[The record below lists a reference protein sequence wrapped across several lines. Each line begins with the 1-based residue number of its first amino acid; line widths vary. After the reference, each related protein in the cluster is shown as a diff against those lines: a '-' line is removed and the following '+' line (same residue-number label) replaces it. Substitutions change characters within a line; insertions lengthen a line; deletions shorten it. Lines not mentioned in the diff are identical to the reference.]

1 MEGAAKVLVV
11 DDDPDIVQAIQ
22 IVLEAQDYRV
32 ITAANGE
39 EGLERIRKEKP
50 DVLVLDLLM
59 PKKDGFAVVKE
70 LKEDPRF
77 KRLPILILTSVRED
91 ASRRRYELE
100 TGVELDVDDYVEK
113 PIAPVELI
121 KRVGNLV
128 RRAQGAPRK
137 ILIVDDDPDFVET
150 TRMVLASQGYS
161 VASASNGAEAL
172 DRLRTTKPD
181 LIILDVI
188 MPMKDGFMTCE
199 ELKKNPEYKDIPIL
213 MLTSLSQ
220 KMPETNISMQQGLML
235 EADDFV
241 DKPVSPTE
249 LLARVS
255 RLLRR

>member
-1 MEGAAKVLVV
+1 MEGAPRVLVV

-22 IVLEAQDYRV
+22 IVLEAQDYKV
-32 ITAANGE
+32 LTAANGE
-39 EGLERIRKEKP
+39 EGLERIRREKP
-50 DVLVLDLLM
+50 DVVVLDLLM
-59 PKKDGFAVVKE
+59 PKKDGFAVVRE

-77 KRLPILILTSVRED
+77 KKLPILILSSVRED

-113 PIAPVELI
+113 PVAPVDLI

-128 RRAQGAPRK
+128 RRAQPTQRK
-137 ILIVDDDPDFVET
+137 ILVVDDDPDFIET
-150 TRMVLASQGYS
+150 TRTVLASQGYG
-161 VASASNGAEAL
+161 VSAAANGVEAL
-172 DRLRTTKPD
+172 EKLRSYRPD

-188 MPMKDGFMTCE
+188 MPLKDGFLTCE
-199 ELKKNPEYKDIPIL
+199 ELKKDPDYQDIPIL
-213 MLTSLSQ
+213 MLTSLAQ
-220 KMPETNISMQQGLML
+220 KIPETSYSVQQGLML

-249 LLARVS
+249 LLARVA